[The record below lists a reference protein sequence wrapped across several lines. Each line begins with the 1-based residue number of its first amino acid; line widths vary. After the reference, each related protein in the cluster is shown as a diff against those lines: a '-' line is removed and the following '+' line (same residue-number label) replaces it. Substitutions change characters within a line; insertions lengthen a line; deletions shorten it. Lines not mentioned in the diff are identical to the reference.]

1 MAGET
6 QNQSARTLEELLEAG
21 AEWLGRRGVSD
32 ARLQCEWLA
41 AALFGCRRTA
51 LPLGDAPKPDIVDAL
66 RAGLRR
72 LGGGEPVQYVIGEW
86 DFRMLT
92 LRTDRRA
99 LIPRPETEGLVSL
112 VLEEPRLW
120 QGTAPSCRRSS
131 LSCASP
137 EPGMPRLWQG
147 DAPSCRRG
155 SSSCASPGPG
165 EQSPILPGPLLYDVG
180 TGTGAIALSLA
191 YERPECRVVAVDCEK
206 EALSLARENCAR
218 LALEDRVSFVLGK
231 NCAGAAPGSLDAVVS
246 NPPYISSAEVDVLPA
261 TIRAFE
267 PRTALDG
274 GADGLDVFRGLVH
287 DAAIALRRGGFAFF
301 EIGDGQGDAVR
312 ALMEDAGFSEV
323 VVLKD
328 LAGLV
333 RYVKGRME

>member
-137 EPGMPRLWQG
+137 
-147 DAPSCRRG
+147 
-155 SSSCASPGPG
+155 GPG

-180 TGTGAIALSLA
+180 TGTGAIALSFA